1 MRLDRNVYILIMKK
15 IIVLGATGSVG
26 TQALDVARKENYKVT
41 AISANRDVEAVEK
54 YAREFNVNA
63 CAMADENAAN
73 SLKIKL
79 SDTNIKVYSG
89 QNGIIDMINNADFD
103 TAVNSTL
110 GMAGLLPSLAVVKCG
125 KRLALANKESM
136 VIAGEILNA
145 EAKAHNAEIVPVD
158 SEHCAIHQ
166 CLKAGD
172 KKEVSRLILTAS
184 GGPFFG
190 RSADEIKNVTLA
202 DALAHPTW
210 KMGAKITVDSATLM
224 NKGFEVIEACRLFD
238 VPQNKVDVVV
248 HRQSIIHS
256 MVEFCDNSIM
266 AQLSVPDMRFC
277 VQYAVN
283 YPERCAGVT
292 EKLDFF
298 KIPSLTFDRP
308 DTEAFP
314 LLQAAYDAVK
324 LGGAVPCTLN
334 AANEIAVAAFLK
346 EKISFSDISNT
357 VISTVNALADTAKNA
372 VSLEDILAFDTLGRQ
387 YAEKIIS
394 HAK

>member
-1 MRLDRNVYILIMKK
+1 MKK
-15 IIVLGATGSVG
+15 IIVLGTTGSVG
-26 TQALDVARKENYKVT
+26 LQALDVARKEKYNVV
-41 AISANRDVEAVEK
+41 ALSANRDVDGVEK
-54 YAREFNVNA
+54 YAREFDVLA
-63 CAMADENAAN
+63 CAMADENAAAN
-73 SLKIKL
+73 LKVRL
-79 SDTNIKVYSG
+79 SDTNVKVYSG
-89 QNGIIDMINNADFD
+89 SEGICEMIRNTDFD

-110 GMAGLLPSLAVVKCG
+110 GMAGLLPSVEVAKKG

-145 EAKAHNAEIVPVD
+145 IAKENNAEIVPVD
-158 SEHCAIHQ
+158 SEHCAVHQ
-166 CLKAGD
+166 CLKAGE
-172 KKEVSRLILTAS
+172 KQEVSKIILTAS

-190 RSADEIKNVTLA
+190 KTSSELKKMTLD

-238 VPQNKVDVVV
+238 IPASKVDVVV

-256 MVEFCDNSIM
+256 MVEFCDNSVM

-283 YPERCAGVT
+283 YPDRCSGVIN
-292 EKLDFF
+292 KLDFF
-298 KIPSLTFDRP
+298 SIPTLTFDKP

-314 LLQAAYDAVK
+314 LLAKAYSAVDA
-324 LGGAVPCTLN
+324 GGAVPCVLN

-346 EKISFSDISNT
+346 KEISFSDVSDVVIQT
-357 VISTVNALADTAKNA
+357 VDH
-372 VSLEDILAFDTLGRQ
+372 LEKEASKARTLEEILAFDTLGRE
-387 YAEKIIS
+387 YAKSNIFRNRS
-394 HAK
+394 H